1 MRAQVVVVGGG
12 AVGLIAAKT
21 LVENGLETILVEE
34 HEEIGVPEHCA
45 GLFNLVNFKRLG
57 LPISEKYFENIV
69 RGAVLHSPTGRKI
82 ELDAGRSIAI
92 VTSRRGLDLF
102 LAEEFERKGGS
113 LMLGNRVVNVTS
125 GDNLVKVETRRGLEI
140 KAEKLVDAEGMA
152 SILLRKIL
160 NKTTERNMWIPII
173 QLWVEGHSLDPRYVY
188 LFFERY
194 LPEFFAYL
202 IPVNDEV
209 GKIGV
214 ASKNNLRIKLHKFL
228 KDRFPDIKIIRSV
241 SHGVYTGR
249 PLKIDLDSMIIPVG
263 DAAGHVKA
271 STGGGVIMGG
281 LIARSISKIIASRLT
296 EASTDIHH
304 NKEVVRSLT
313 RELDRIANLMR
324 IIRSLPFQII
334 DKLFEVVD
342 KSGLVEEFS
351 KKLDMD
357 FQYTSFSRAF
367 LSPYTVVR
375 LLLSSIT

>member
-1 MRAQVVVVGGG
+1 LKAQVVVVGGG